1 MAESGTTEQ
10 REGEAVDGADLSL
23 AEPARADW
31 TLWVEDAPRPGWAN
45 MAIDQALLE
54 RAHISDEGWLRL
66 YSWEP
71 HCLSFGRHEPAARRY
86 DRERMAAMG
95 LDAVRRPTGGR
106 AVWHSRELTYAV
118 ALPSRLFHSL
128 QSAYLEIHRML
139 AEALRLGG
147 LPVSLAPRA
156 RVPGL
161 EAGACFAE
169 PVGGEIM
176 TQGRKLVG
184 SAQVRWKTALLQHG
198 SILLA
203 DDQQMVA
210 ACARRGGEGA
220 PCNEPQHRAP
230 ELSLSADQLIE
241 AITRASLSRWRG
253 TWRRIS
259 ASAEMLEAARRHFD
273 RFRSPAWTWER

>member
-10 REGEAVDGADLSL
+10 REGE
-23 AEPARADW
+23 EPARTDW

-54 RAHISDEGWLRL
+54 RAHTSDEGWLRL
-66 YSWEP
+66 YTWEP
-71 HCLSFGRHEPAARRY
+71 HCLSFGRHEPAARCY
-86 DRERMAAMG
+86 DRERMTAMG

-118 ALPSRLFHSL
+118 AIPYRLFGSL

-139 AEALRLGG
+139 AEALRLAG

-176 TQGRKLVG
+176 KQGRKLVG
-184 SAQVRWKTALLQHG
+184 SAQVRWKRALLQHG

-210 ACARRGGEGA
+210 ACARLGGEGA
-220 PCNEPQHRAP
+220 PCSDQQHQAP
-230 ELSLSADQLIE
+230 ELPLSSDQLIE
-241 AITRASLSRWRG
+241 AITGASLSRWRG

-259 ASAEMLEAARRHFD
+259 GSAEVLEAARLHVD
-273 RFRSPAWTWER
+273 RFRSAAWTWER